1 MISRKMFDIMFSTR
15 IHPKCWPFVCISLAG
30 TLLFSWLNLGWFMV
44 TLGLCSTAFMLFFF
58 RDPARTISDLVGGIV
73 SPADGVIVEISQQAP
88 PEELGLSPESSWTK
102 IGIFL
107 SPWNAHL
114 NRSPVAAEIV
124 QKVYRE
130 GAFNHVA
137 TTDTRIDNER
147 LSLILKTESGDTVVC
162 TQIAGFLARRIICEF
177 DVGQEIALG
186 QYYGLICFGSRVDLY
201 VPRASC
207 LLVRQEQRVHAGES
221 ILGFLPHSTLAH
233 HIESM

>member
-1 MISRKMFDIMFSTR
+1 
-15 IHPKCWPFVCISLAG
+15 
-30 TLLFSWLNLGWFMV
+30 MV

-58 RDPARTISDLVGGIV
+58 RDPARTISDLPGGIV

-88 PEELGLSPESSWTK
+88 PEELGLSPELSWTK

-124 QKVYRE
+124 QKVYRK

-147 LSLILKTESGDTVVC
+147 LSLILKTKSGDTVVC
-162 TQIAGFLARRIICEF
+162 TQIAGFLARRIIC
-177 DVGQEIALG
+177 DVQEEDKVQIG
-186 QYYGLICFGSRVDLY
+186 EKYGIICFGSRVDLY
-201 VPRASC
+201 VPSSSS
-207 LLVRQEQRVHAGES
+207 LLVCEGQRVMAGES
-221 ILGFLPHSTLAH
+221 VIGFLPS
-233 HIESM
+233 

>member
-15 IHPKCWPFVCISLAG
+15 IHPKCWPFVCISLAV

-58 RDPARTISDLVGGIV
+58 RDPARTISDLKNGIV

-114 NRSPVAAEIV
+114 NRSPVA
-124 QKVYRE
+124 
-130 GAFNHVA
+130 

-147 LSLILKTESGDTVVC
+147 LSLILKTKSGDTVVC

-201 VPRASC
+201 IPHASY

-221 ILGFLPHSTLAH
+221 ILGFLPEYVVRKNT
-233 HIESM
+233 E